1 MEQPKTAFW
10 RCLYTPGHD
19 TAVLERALAGWH
31 LAGMAVF
38 KGDEGPVSV
47 NYTVEID
54 DSWMAKRGSI
64 RGFSGGRRFFH
75 RIERTEDG
83 WSLDGRPNGL
93 SHLTDLDFGFTPATN
108 LQQLKRAA
116 LQVGERAEF
125 SVAWFD
131 IDKQALVELPQI
143 YERRDETHYWY
154 ESPTA
159 DGYEAMLEID
169 RFSGFARDYPTLWR
183 MEDSPAESTIIGSS
197 THIPVSRAG

>member
-19 TAVLERALAGWH
+19 SAVLAPALVGWH
-31 LAGMAVF
+31 LTGMAVF
-38 KGDEGPVSV
+38 QGDEGPVSV
-47 NYTVEID
+47 SYTVEID
-54 DSWMAKRGSI
+54 EAWLVRRGNV

-75 RIERTEDG
+75 SIERTADG
-83 WSLDGRPNGL
+83 WTLDGKPNGL
-93 SHLTDLDFGFTPATN
+93 SHLTDLDYGFTPATN

-131 IDKQALVELPQI
+131 IGKKALAELPQI

-154 ESPTA
+154 ELPT
-159 DGYEAMLEID
+159 GYYEAMLEID
-169 RFSGFARDYPTLWR
+169 PSGFARVYPELWQ
-183 MEDSPAESTIIGSS
+183 MEDRPSAGSTGISS
-197 THIPVSRAG
+197 AA